1 MHGHTAKNWQQWNL
15 NFSSLN
21 PFNTW
26 AFKHSDQTFTAVMR
40 TNKTMNLK
48 HENLG
53 RVHLLIAFVKAQEC
67 IEKIEDLNQPVPH
80 QLKRKTPKE
89 KEEPKLALEVLM
101 YSQYPGSCNNC

>member
-1 MHGHTAKNWQQWNL
+1 MHGHTAKNWWQWNL

-21 PFNTW
+21 PFSTW

-48 HENLG
+48 QENHG
-53 RVHLLIAFVKAQEC
+53 RVHFFIAIVKAQEC

-80 QLKRKTPKE
+80 
-89 KEEPKLALEVLM
+89 
-101 YSQYPGSCNNC
+101 